1 MAQPPIIQRGTLRKV
16 DSLVNMDTS
25 NIVLSRISK
34 LFVDSSAVSTHE
46 ALGRRKRFV
55 INLRCGADVEQ
66 SRTLQLALLTAANIA
81 ARCFPGAV
89 RVVLEG
95 ALGDA
100 RLRPW
105 PSLAG
110 GLGSVLA
117 DIVGRDGMCEEG
129 RSKIEGPTLLFG
141 NASPVRGALRVTFDG
156 WIAKV
161 GPAAKVHPLPQRQYC
176 ALSGVLAGAL
186 AISEMF
192 LLFAELSIEAG
203 RRTVGL
209 SLWRPDLNINDP
221 DALGVPVEILPRALW
236 VLGLG
241 HLGNAYLWTLATL
254 PYAQPNTTEIYLND
268 FDEVEPENVETGM
281 IFNPKDEGQLKTRIC
296 NKWLE
301 DRGFR
306 TRLIERHFDSNFRC
320 RTAPPQ
326 VEPQL
331 ALCGFDSN
339 PARRDLATA
348 RFARVMESGLGG
360 TKDNF
365 DTISLHTLPNPRPAT
380 ELWPDLTP
388 EQEARQH
395 EDRERLARENP
406 AYRPLANDECGRTEL
421 AGKSVAVP
429 FVGATA
435 ATLVLAEAIRL
446 LHGGP
451 AYSDIKLPLVDFA
464 SRFAETSGNYTA
476 QDCAGIEF
484 CDAIVDD
491 ESMRR

>member
-1 MAQPPIIQRGTLRKV
+1 MAQVPIQWETLREV
-16 DSLVNMDTS
+16 DALVNKDAS

-46 ALGRRKRFV
+46 ALKRRKSFV
-55 INLRCGADVEQ
+55 ISLRCGADVEQ
-66 SRTLQLALLTAANIA
+66 SRTVQLAVLTATNIA

-95 ALGDA
+95 ALAKA
-100 RLRPW
+100 RLRIWQSP
-105 PSLAG
+105 ACT
-110 GLGSVLA
+110 LGSVIA
-117 DIVGRDGMCEEG
+117 DILGPDGMYEEG
-129 RSKIEGPTLLFG
+129 RSEIEGPTLLFG
-141 NASPVRGALRVTFDG
+141 NAAPVRGALRVTFDG

-161 GPAAKVHPLPQRQYC
+161 GPAASVDLLPQRQYC

-186 AISEMF
+186 AVSEMF
-192 LLFAELSIEAG
+192 LSFAELSIEAG

-209 SLWRPDLNINDP
+209 SLWRPDLPMNDP
-221 DALGVPVEILPRALW
+221 NALGVPVEVLPRNLW

-241 HLGNAYLWTLATL
+241 HLGNAYLWTLAAL
-254 PYAQPNTTEIYLND
+254 PYAQPNGTEVYLND
-268 FDEVEPENVETGM
+268 FDEIQPENVETGM
-281 IFNPKDEGQLKTRIC
+281 IFSPKDEGQLKTRIC
-296 NKWLE
+296 SKWLE

-306 TRLIERHFDSNFRC
+306 TKLIERPFDSNFRC

-348 RFARVMESGLGG
+348 KFARVMESGLGG

-365 DTISLHTLPNPRPAT
+365 DTISLHTLPNPRPAA

-388 EQEARQH
+388 DQEARQH

-435 ATLVLAEAIRL
+435 ATLVLAEAIRWGWVPSREML
-446 LHGGP
+446 ATVP
-451 AYSDIKLPLVDFA
+451 APPF
-464 SRFAETSGNYTA
+464 TQYTA
-476 QDCAGIEF
+476 VASI
-484 CDAIVDD
+484 AKP
-491 ESMRR
+491 